1 MELDDRALPLTR
13 GQLDIWLAEET
24 GRFGA
29 KWQIGMLGRIEGTV
43 EPGLLERAVRQ
54 VVREAEPLRAAFFQV
69 DGQVF
74 QKAVDY
80 PEVELAR
87 YDLMGSQDPERDAY
101 RIASSI
107 QRTLMPLSGPLFKFA
122 LLQTRVNEFYLFVC
136 CHHIVIDGIGIALIC
151 HRIAAIYSAIATGAS
166 IPPAF
171 FGSLSELIDC
181 ELEYEAS
188 TDYLDDQAYWTR
200 NLPSESQPRYRLAP
214 PAGGRD
220 PSEASSPVQLDP
232 FVVAEIRRLSQA
244 LGVRRAS
251 VITAACALLVRGCDV
266 EGLEVVLDFP
276 VTRRVRPEAQTV
288 PGMISGVVP
297 LVLKA
302 SPGSSVAGFCQHV
315 DTRMQEALQHQRF
328 PVHVLEKKARLRGS
342 EEAPNRVVVNFIPA
356 TRLADFAGAA
366 GSGAVTHSGFEDQL
380 ELWFIRADDQLFLN
394 TAGPGQLFSDCDVR
408 DLVARLERVLVAMTA
423 DPGRRLSSVDLLDE
437 AEHAR
442 LDGWGNR
449 AVLAQP
455 ATVPVSIPGLFA
467 AQVARTP
474 EAVAVTFEGRSVTYR
489 ELEEAAN
496 RLAYLLAG
504 QGVGPGACVALLFS
518 RSVEAIVAMLAV
530 LKTGA
535 AYVPID
541 PAVPDA
547 RMEFVLAD
555 AAPIAAITT
564 GELADRLD
572 GYELLV
578 IDVDDPAVDSQP
590 STALPVPAPDDIAYL
605 IYTSGT
611 TGVPKGVAI
620 PHRNVAR
627 LLDAL
632 DAGLELSP
640 GQAWTQCHSLAFD
653 FSVWEIFGAL
663 LHGGR
668 LVVVPESVVRSPEDF
683 HALLVAEQVS
693 VLSQTPSAFYA
704 LQSVDAL
711 QSESGSQLKLETV
724 VFGGEALEPQ
734 RLGTWLDD
742 HPGSPRLIN
751 MYGITETT
759 VHASFR
765 EIVVGDVDSN
775 VSPIGVPLAHLG
787 FFVLDGWLRPVPAG
801 VVGELYV
808 AGAGVGYGYVGR
820 AGLTASR
827 FVACPFGGQGRQGR
841 GCIAPGI
848 WCGGAPMGSCGMW
861 GVLMS
866 RSRSAGIASSV
877 VRCARCWP
885 GWMGWGRR
893 W

>member
-43 EPGLLERAVRQ
+43 EPGLLERAIRQ

-80 PEVELAR
+80 PDVELAR
-87 YDLMGSQDPERDAY
+87 YDLMGSQDPARDAY

-122 LLQTRVNEFYLFVC
+122 LLQTRVDEFYLFVC

-151 HRIAAIYSAIATGAS
+151 HRIAAVYSAIASGAS

-200 NLPSESQPRYRLAP
+200 NLPPESQPRYRLAP

-220 PSEASSPVQLDP
+220 PGEASSPVQLDP

-266 EGLEVVLDFP
+266 EGSEVVLDFP

-288 PGMISGVVP
+288 PGMISGVLP

-394 TAGPGQLFSDCDVR
+394 TAGSGQLFSDCDVR

-423 DPGRRLSSVDLLDE
+423 DPGRSLSSVDLLDA

-455 ATVPVSIPGLFA
+455 AT
-467 AQVARTP
+467 R
-474 EAVAVTFEGRSVTYR
+474 
-489 ELEEAAN
+489 
-496 RLAYLLAG
+496 AG
-504 QGVGPGACVALLFS
+504 
-518 RSVEAIVAMLAV
+518 
-530 LKTGA
+530 
-535 AYVPID
+535 
-541 PAVPDA
+541 
-547 RMEFVLAD
+547 
-555 AAPIAAITT
+555 
-564 GELADRLD
+564 
-572 GYELLV
+572 
-578 IDVDDPAVDSQP
+578 VDS
-590 STALPVPAPDDIAYL
+590 
-605 IYTSGT
+605 
-611 TGVPKGVAI
+611 
-620 PHRNVAR
+620 
-627 LLDAL
+627 
-632 DAGLELSP
+632 
-640 GQAWTQCHSLAFD
+640 
-653 FSVWEIFGAL
+653 
-663 LHGGR
+663 
-668 LVVVPESVVRSPEDF
+668 
-683 HALLVAEQVS
+683 
-693 VLSQTPSAFYA
+693 
-704 LQSVDAL
+704 
-711 QSESGSQLKLETV
+711 
-724 VFGGEALEPQ
+724 
-734 RLGTWLDD
+734 
-742 HPGSPRLIN
+742 
-751 MYGITETT
+751 
-759 VHASFR
+759 
-765 EIVVGDVDSN
+765 
-775 VSPIGVPLAHLG
+775 
-787 FFVLDGWLRPVPAG
+787 G
-801 VVGELYV
+801 VVCC
-808 AGAGVGYGYVGR
+808 AGGAHAGGGGGDASR
-820 AGLTASR
+820 AGR
-827 FVACPFGGQGRQGR
+827 
-841 GCIAPGI
+841 
-848 WCGGAPMGSCGMW
+848 
-861 GVLMS
+861 
-866 RSRSAGIASSV
+866 
-877 VRCARCWP
+877 
-885 GWMGWGRR
+885 
-893 W
+893 